1 MSDRHVVVVGGGAS
15 GTIAAAHI
23 LRDPEPNLHVTI
35 LEPAQHLGR
44 GLAYGTDAPSYLLNA
59 RARSM
64 SAFDDQPS
72 DLLDWLAANIGS
84 ASWADR
90 YIERRLYGRYLGSLL
105 PPAAPGRRRLT
116 HIRAAAVNLVE
127 HADGVRVDLDDGAAV
142 VGQAAVLAIGHG
154 LLAGP
159 PRARQTVPK
168 GDVLILG
175 TGLGMVDEVLGLLD
189 AGHAGHIVALS
200 RRGQLPQPHGARGEM
215 RLDAADVPLG
225 TNLSYLMRWL
235 RAEVRA
241 GAPWGDLVD
250 ALRPHVPQVWGSLP
264 LEVRRRFLRHAR
276 PWWDSHRHRM
286 APSIAERIAAAREE
300 GRLSVVAGR
309 VIDTAATPRGTTV
322 AWRRRG
328 GVDCREDCFA
338 EVVACTGPRCGP
350 VAGDPLLRSLILAGA
365 VRADPLGIGIEVT
378 PALAVAR
385 GSHPSPLR
393 RVFAVG
399 PITCPLAWETYA
411 IPEIRKQCAAV
422 AETLAAA
429 SSHGRGGWRV
439 DAMQGQEER
448 PRATSRHVSK
458 ILLRKLRIELS
469 FDLTRD
475 LASLSGERIAC
486 GAASGLHRGLVVRQ
500 PTGRGSRLL
509 GGRGC
514 PGRQRWRRAPRR
526 HLQQQLRRRWRR
538 NHWRLC

>member
-1 MSDRHVVVVGGGAS
+1 MSARHVVVVGGGAS

-90 YIERRLYGRYLGSLL
+90 YIERRLYGRYLESLL

-154 LLAGP
+154 LLAEP

-264 LEVRRRFLRHAR
+264 LEARRRFLRHAR

-286 APSIAERIAAAREE
+286 APSIARAHRRGPRGGPAQRRRRAGDRYGRDTPRHD
-300 GRLSVVAGR
+300 GRLAPSR
-309 VIDTAATPRGTTV
+309 RRRLPRGLL
-322 AWRRRG
+322 RG
-328 GVDCREDCFA
+328 GGRLHR
-338 EVVACTGPRCGP
+338 P
-350 VAGDPLLRSLILAGA
+350 A
-365 VRADPLGIGIEVT
+365 VRAGRGRPA
-378 PALAVAR
+378 PALPDPRRRRPRRSAR
-385 GSHPSPLR
+385 HRYRGHPGARSRPRHPPL
-393 RVFAVG
+393 
-399 PITCPLAWETYA
+399 PLAA
-411 IPEIRKQCAAV
+411 
-422 AETLAAA
+422 
-429 SSHGRGGWRV
+429 RV
-439 DAMQGQEER
+439 CSRPHHLPPRLGNLRHSRDPQAMRRSCRDPRRCLGPR
-448 PRATSRHVSK
+448 PRRLARRCYAGPRPASQHVS
-458 ILLRKLRIELS
+458 RSFFVNSELS
-469 FDLTRD
+469 CRSIPRVIWRARRCL
-475 LASLSGERIAC
+475 
-486 GAASGLHRGLVVRQ
+486 GLHRVLAVRQ

-514 PGRQRWRRAPRR
+514 QGRQRWRRAPRR

-538 NHWRLC
+538 NRWRLC

>member
-1 MSDRHVVVVGGGAS
+1 MSARHVVVVGGGAS

-90 YIERRLYGRYLGSLL
+90 YIERRLYGRYLESLL
-105 PPAAPGRRRLT
+105 PPAASGRRRLT

-154 LLAGP
+154 LLAEP

-168 GDVLILG
+168 GNVLILG

-264 LEVRRRFLRHAR
+264 LEARRRFLRHAR

-286 APSIAERIAAAREE
+286 APSIAERIAAARAE
-300 GRLSVVAGR
+300 GRLRVVAGR
-309 VIDTAATPRGTTV
+309 VIDTVATPRGTTV
-322 AWRRRG
+322 AWRPRG

-365 VRADPLGIGIEVT
+365 VRVDPLGIGIEVT

-385 GSHPSPLR
+385 GTHRSPLP

-399 PITCPLAWETYA
+399 PITCPLGWETYA
-411 IPEIRKQCAAV
+411 IPEIPQ
-422 AETLAAA
+422 
-429 SSHGRGGWRV
+429 
-439 DAMQGQEER
+439 AMRRRCRDPRRCLGPR
-448 PRATSRHVSK
+448 PRRLARRCYAGPRPASQHVS
-458 ILLRKLRIELS
+458 RSFFVNSELS
-469 FDLTRD
+469 CRSIPRVIWRARRCL
-475 LASLSGERIAC
+475 
-486 GAASGLHRGLVVRQ
+486 GLHRVLAVRQ

-514 PGRQRWRRAPRR
+514 QGRQRWRRAPRR

-538 NHWRLC
+538 NRWRLC

>member
-1 MSDRHVVVVGGGAS
+1 MSARHVVVVGGGAS

-44 GLAYGTDAPSYLLNA
+44 GLAYGTNAPSYLLNA

-90 YIERRLYGRYLGSLL
+90 YIERRLYGRYLESLL
-105 PPAAPGRRRLT
+105 PPAASGRRRLT

-154 LLAGP
+154 LLAEP

-168 GDVLILG
+168 GNVLILG

-264 LEVRRRFLRHAR
+264 LEARRRFLRHAR

-286 APSIAERIAAAREE
+286 APSIAERIAAARAE
-300 GRLSVVAGR
+300 GRLRVVAGR
-309 VIDTAATPRGTTV
+309 VIDTVATPRGTTV
-322 AWRRRG
+322 AWRPRG

-365 VRADPLGIGIEVT
+365 VRVDPLGIGIEVT

-385 GSHPSPLR
+385 GTHRSPLP

-399 PITCPLAWETYA
+399 PITCPLGWETYA

-429 SSHGRGGWRV
+429 SGPGRGGWRA
-439 DAMQGQEER
+439 DATQ
-448 PRATSRHVSK
+448 
-458 ILLRKLRIELS
+458 
-469 FDLTRD
+469 
-475 LASLSGERIAC
+475 
-486 GAASGLHRGLVVRQ
+486 
-500 PTGRGSRLL
+500 GRGQRASMSRD
-509 GGRGC
+509 
-514 PGRQRWRRAPRR
+514 PSS
-526 HLQQQLRRRWRR
+526 
-538 NHWRLC
+538 